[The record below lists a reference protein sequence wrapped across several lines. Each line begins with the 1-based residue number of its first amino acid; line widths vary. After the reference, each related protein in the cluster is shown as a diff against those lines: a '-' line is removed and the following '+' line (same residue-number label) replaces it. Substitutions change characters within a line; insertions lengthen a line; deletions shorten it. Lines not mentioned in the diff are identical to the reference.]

1 VKTFEFRLI
10 PGRQLTDQ
18 DFDALFEAGFDDS
31 VITQDDEGTYSIGI
45 SRKAPNLVTAL
56 VQALKQCEQAGVEIA
71 GVADEDLVTLRDI
84 AERTDQS
91 YESVRR
97 LAKGLRGPG
106 GFPQPLTQGACAYYS
121 WANVAEWFD
130 ENYDTDLA
138 DGMQPEAMNVAN
150 LILRAR
156 HLAASPKEWAP
167 LLA

>member
-10 PGRQLTDQ
+10 PARRLTDQ
-18 DFDALFEAGFDDS
+18 DFEALFEAGFDDT
-31 VITQDDEGTYSIGI
+31 VITQEDEGTYSIGI
-45 SRKAPNLVTAL
+45 RCKAPNLVNAL

-71 GVADEDLVTLRDI
+71 GVVDEDLVTLRDI
-84 AERTDQS
+84 AERTDQT

-106 GFPQPLTQGACAYYS
+106 GFPPPLTQGACAYYS
-121 WANVAEWFD
+121 WVNVSEWFD

-138 DGMQPEAMNVAN
+138 DETQAEAMNVAN
-150 LILRAR
+150 RILRAR
-156 HLAASPKEWAP
+156 HLAANPKEWAP